1 MKVRVR
7 YLAGIRDV
15 TGKTSEEF
23 ELENG
28 TLGELLS
35 LVDGKYSL
43 KEKFGRVMIIV
54 NNKSVWEELD
64 TYRLSE
70 NDDIVIG
77 QVIVGG

>member
-28 TLGELLS
+28 TLGELLN

-43 KEKFGRVMIIV
+43 KEKFGRVMVIV

-64 TYRLSE
+64 THKLSE

-77 QVIVGG
+77 QIIVGG